1 MDWFHFS
8 ILTWTIISVL
18 FLITCIY
25 FDKLTKE
32 KVIGK
37 TIKPMIVSI
46 ILIVFVVGIRFIT
59 KQPTIDPGSVAWYN
73 DTNQRVTL
81 TGTVESLPDERDN
94 YTNLRVNIT
103 IISTGE
109 TEKQVDGIALVK
121 VPPNVTYLAGDRLR
135 FQGYLRTPPTD
146 IGFDYKEY
154 LARQGILSQVT
165 AIDIQHLPYQNSS
178 PFTRVT
184 SLLRVTLL
192 NKIKVIFPEPE
203 GSLLAGI
210 LLGADKGITKSLQDA
225 FRNTGTSH
233 IIAISGFNITIL
245 AALFITIFKR
255 VLGRWKGAAT
265 SILAIIFYTL
275 LVGADAAVVRAAVM
289 GCTAIVASQ
298 LGRKQNGLNI
308 LGFAVFVMCVI
319 DPSIPWDVGFQL
331 SFAATLGLILYA
343 QPMQERMIKWLSKKL
358 PEEKAQKW
366 SEPIAEYILFTFAAQ
381 LTTLPVIAYHFGQIS
396 IISFL
401 VNPLILPAQ
410 PPVMVAS
417 GLAVLAGTVYLP
429 LGKILAWLAWPFSMY
444 TIRIVELFNKI
455 PKGTIYLGEFS
466 FLFVLIFYL
475 VLFGITFIP
484 KSLKETIRSQIK
496 PSILIGVLVLSTILV
511 WKAVITLPD
520 GKLHVNFF
528 NVENGNAILIQTASG
543 KNLLINGGSSRS
555 ELSDAL
561 GRRLSPF
568 DRHLDALIIA
578 STLDKQLTA
587 LPGIIQQYPPDLVL
601 WSGLTALSD
610 SATQLR
616 RDLET
621 SGIPIIQSDTG
632 MVMDLGDG
640 AFLDILTVNSHGMV
654 LMLKW
659 NEFTAL
665 LPIEMD
671 FDNLSNLVK
680 DPELDNVSLYLV
692 SSSGYSPL
700 NPIEWIEKLNTNLG
714 ILTVSSSDSL
724 LLPDQETMVALEPYP
739 ILRTDYNG
747 WIKVST
753 DGNQIWVES
762 ER

>member
-1 MDWFHFS
+1 
-8 ILTWTIISVL
+8 
-18 FLITCIY
+18 
-25 FDKLTKE
+25 
-32 KVIGK
+32 
-37 TIKPMIVSI
+37 
-46 ILIVFVVGIRFIT
+46 
-59 KQPTIDPGSVAWYN
+59 
-73 DTNQRVTL
+73 
-81 TGTVESLPDERDN
+81 
-94 YTNLRVNIT
+94 
-103 IISTGE
+103 
-109 TEKQVDGIALVK
+109 
-121 VPPNVTYLAGDRLR
+121 
-135 FQGYLRTPPTD
+135 
-146 IGFDYKEY
+146 
-154 LARQGILSQVT
+154 
-165 AIDIQHLPYQNSS
+165 
-178 PFTRVT
+178 
-184 SLLRVTLL
+184 
-192 NKIKVIFPEPE
+192 
-203 GSLLAGI
+203 
-210 LLGADKGITKSLQDA
+210 
-225 FRNTGTSH
+225 
-233 IIAISGFNITIL
+233 
-245 AALFITIFKR
+245 
-255 VLGRWKGAAT
+255 
-265 SILAIIFYTL
+265 
-275 LVGADAAVVRAAVM
+275 
-289 GCTAIVASQ
+289 
-298 LGRKQNGLNI
+298 
-308 LGFAVFVMCVI
+308 
-319 DPSIPWDVGFQL
+319 
-331 SFAATLGLILYA
+331 
-343 QPMQERMIKWLSKKL
+343 
-358 PEEKAQKW
+358 
-366 SEPIAEYILFTFAAQ
+366 
-381 LTTLPVIAYHFGQIS
+381 
-396 IISFL
+396 SFL

-417 GLAVLAGTVYLP
+417 GLAVLAGIIYLP

-466 FLFVLIFYL
+466 FLFVVIFYL

-484 KSLKETIRSQIK
+484 KSLKKTIRSQIK

-578 STLDKQLTA
+578 STLENQLTA
-587 LPGIIQQYPPDLVL
+587 LPGTIQQYPPDLVL

-671 FDNLSNLVK
+671 FDNLSNLLK

-692 SSSGYSPL
+692 SSSGYLPL
-700 NPIEWIEKLNTNLG
+700 NPIEWIDKLNPNLG
-714 ILTVSSSDSL
+714 ILTVSSSDTL
-724 LLPDQETMVALEPYP
+724 LLPDQETMIALEPYP